1 MMRLAIALTILFAP
15 VTALSE
21 GASDNDLYAGY
32 CWGVMESALGF
43 VSAETKPVWVKRRDR
58 FRRYLLAHTLNN
70 DDALMGIAVAKR
82 QGIANHRDCAALIK
96 TCRSKCSTNEPNPC

>member
-1 MMRLAIALTILFAP
+1 
-15 VTALSE
+15 
-21 GASDNDLYAGY
+21 
-32 CWGVMESALGF
+32 MESALGF

-96 TCRSKCSTNEPNPC
+96 TCRSKCSTNEPNPCLERCDDNIEAARPCQLMVRCLGPDNLPF